1 MFKKKFT
8 LMLIPGSKGILKQ
21 VNVPAPL
28 VYGAVVLVLMLLG
41 ISVALSTQY
50 VSDRVSRAE
59 IEKLKAENLEL
70 KNKFE
75 QIRWTL
81 TEFENRYQDMVQK
94 EVVIRTAFDL
104 PEIDPQE
111 RQLGIGGPIPKAVE
125 SMTPAQKSAYVTE
138 RQVDRL
144 LRLSEFELD
153 KYSEVEQKLDGMKD
167 RLRHTPS
174 IWPTKGWVTT
184 GFQMRDDPFTG
195 YRRMHAAIDISNR
208 TGTPIY
214 ATADGKV
221 VEVGRQGGLGNMVVI
236 DHGYGFKTRYAH
248 LKQATVKKGQRV
260 SRGEQIALMG
270 NTGHSTGPHLHYE
283 VIRNGKKLNPADY
296 ILNEMD

>member
-1 MFKKKFT
+1 
-8 LMLIPGSKGILKQ
+8 MLIPGSKGILKQ

>member
-1 MFKKKFT
+1 
-8 LMLIPGSKGILKQ
+8 MLIPGSKGILKQ
-21 VNVPAPL
+21 ANVPAPL
-28 VYGAVVLVLMLLG
+28 VYGAVVVVLMLLVV
-41 ISVALSTQY
+41 SVVLSTQY
-50 VSDRVSRAE
+50 VSDKVSRAE
-59 IEKLKAENLEL
+59 LEKLRAENLEL

-75 QIRWTL
+75 QVRWTL
-81 TEFENRYQDMVQK
+81 TEFENRYQDLAQK
-94 EVVIRTAFDL
+94 EILIRTTFDL

-111 RQLGIGGPIPKAVE
+111 RQLGIGGPVPKAVNDM
-125 SMTPAQKSAYVTE
+125 SPARKAAYVTE

-153 KYSEVEQKLDGMKD
+153 KYQEVEEKLEDMKD

-184 GFQMRDDPFTG
+184 AYQMRNDPFTG

-208 TGTPIY
+208 TGTPIC
-214 ATADGKV
+214 ATADGRV
-221 VEVGRQGGLGNMVVI
+221 VQVGRLGGLGNVVVI
-236 DHGYGFKTRYAH
+236 DHGYGFKTRYGH
-248 LKQATVKKGQRV
+248 LKKALVKKGQRV
-260 SRGEQIALMG
+260 SRGDQIALMG

-296 ILNEMD
+296 ILNDMD

>member
-1 MFKKKFT
+1 
-8 LMLIPGSKGILKQ
+8 MLIPGSKGILKQ

-28 VYGAVVLVLMLLG
+28 VYGAVVLVLMLLVV
-41 ISVALSTQY
+41 SVVLSTQY
-50 VSDRVSRAE
+50 VTDRVSQAE
-59 IEKLKAENLEL
+59 IEKLRAENLEL

-75 QIRWTL
+75 QVRWTL
-81 TEFENRYQDMVQK
+81 TEFENRYQDLVQK
-94 EVVIRTAFDL
+94 EVLIRTTFDL

-111 RQLGIGGPIPKAVE
+111 RQLGIGGPIPKAVNDM
-125 SMTPAQKSAYVTE
+125 SPARKAAYVTE

-153 KYSEVEQKLDGMKD
+153 KFGEVEQKLEDMTD

-184 GFQMRDDPFTG
+184 AYQMRNDPFTG

-208 TGTPIY
+208 IGTPVY
-214 ATADGKV
+214 ATADGRV
-221 VEVGRQGGLGNMVVI
+221 VEVGRLGGLGNVVVI
-236 DHGYGFKTRYAH
+236 DHGYGFKTRYGH
-248 LKQATVKKGQRV
+248 LKQATVKKGQKI